1 MIDLTGKTAIVT
13 GGSRGIGRSACLLL
27 ASAGANIVLGFH
39 NNESAAQS
47 VVEEIQLIGK
57 HALAVAGDVSKRET
71 FEQLFD
77 QARSAFGPI
86 HVVVGNAGVWERA
99 AIDEM
104 TENQWQKTIDTNLKS
119 IYYLCHFAAREM
131 KPNQSGNIVLISSTA
146 GQRGES
152 FYSHYAA
159 SKGAIIA
166 LTKSLALELG
176 PANIR
181 VNCVAPG
188 WVNTDMC
195 SKEFKNKAFKQSVLQ
210 SIPLHKIPTSEEIA
224 RTILFLASDLATH
237 VTGEILNV
245 NGGSVLCG

>member
-13 GGSRGIGRSACLLL
+13 GGSRGIGKSACLLL
-27 ASAGANIVLGFH
+27 AKAGANVALGFR

-47 VVEEIQLIGK
+47 VVEEIRLEGK
-57 HALAVAGDVSKRET
+57 HALAVAGDVSQRET

-77 QARSAFGPI
+77 QARASFGQI
-86 HVVVGNAGVWERA
+86 HIVVGNAGVWERA

-131 KPNQSGNIVLISSTA
+131 KPNQAGKIILISSTA
-146 GQRGES
+146 GQRGEA

-166 LTKSLALELG
+166 FTKSLASELG

-195 SKEFKNKAFKQSVLQ
+195 SEEFENDAFKQSVLR
-210 SIPLHKIPTSEEIA
+210 SIPLHRLPTSEEIA
-224 RTILFLASDLATH
+224 RTVLFLASDLATH
-237 VTGEILNV
+237 ITGEILNV

>member
-1 MIDLTGKTAIVT
+1 
-13 GGSRGIGRSACLLL
+13 L

>member
-13 GGSRGIGRSACLLL
+13 GGSRGIGKSACLLL
-27 ASAGANIVLGFH
+27 AKAGANVAFGFR

-47 VVEEIQLIGK
+47 VVEEIRLEGK
-57 HALAVAGDVSKRET
+57 HALAVAGDVSQRET

-77 QARSAFGPI
+77 QARASFGQI
-86 HVVVGNAGVWERA
+86 HIVVGNAGVWERA

-131 KPNQSGNIVLISSTA
+131 KPNQAGKIILISSTA
-146 GQRGES
+146 GQRGEA

-166 LTKSLALELG
+166 FTKSLASELG

-188 WVNTDMC
+188 WVNTYMC
-195 SKEFKNKAFKQSVLQ
+195 SEEFENDAFKQSVLQ
-210 SIPLHKIPTSEEIA
+210 SIPLHRLPTSEEIA
-224 RTILFLASDLATH
+224 RTVLFLASDLATH
-237 VTGEILNV
+237 ITGEILNV